1 MMSIGDLLGPI
12 LEVMTWVGFVLG
24 LPLLVWGWISR
35 RRHCQ
40 WAGTTGQVI
49 SAGGF
54 TGYSW
59 TDHHDV
65 DHRSLLPAAESH
77 GLVVGSDVELYYDV
91 CHPSRWGLTP
101 PKQDN
106 AAWVLGWILTGA
118 GIVSTVGGFV
128 LLLF

>member
-1 MMSIGDLLGPI
+1 M
-12 LEVMTWVGFVLG
+12 
-24 LPLLVWGWISR
+24 
-35 RRHCQ
+35 
-40 WAGTTGQVI
+40 I

-59 TDHHDV
+59 TDHHDA

-77 GLVVGSDVELYYDV
+77 GLVVGSDVDLFYDV

-106 AAWVLGWILTGA
+106 AAWTLGWILTGVGHPFHGRRLRPA
-118 GIVSTVGGFV
+118 AFLIWFGIDRPAR
-128 LLLF
+128 

>member
-1 MMSIGDLLGPI
+1 MANIVDLLGPI

-24 LPLLVWGWISR
+24 LPLLGWGWMAR
-35 RRHCQ
+35 RRHCE
-40 WAGTTGQVI
+40 WAETTGKVI

-59 TDHHDV
+59 TDHFDD

-77 GLVVGSDVELYYDV
+77 GLVVGSDVDLFYDV
-91 CHPSRWGLTP
+91 CHPSRWELTRP
-101 PKQDN
+101 RQDN
-106 AAWVLGWILTGA
+106 AAWTLGWILTGV
-118 GIVSTVGGFV
+118 GIISTVGGFV